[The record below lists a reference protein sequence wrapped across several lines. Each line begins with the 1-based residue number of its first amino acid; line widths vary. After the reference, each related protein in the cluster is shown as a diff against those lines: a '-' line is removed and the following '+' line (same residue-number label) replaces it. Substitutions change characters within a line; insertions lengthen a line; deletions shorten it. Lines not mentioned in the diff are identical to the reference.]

1 MKRQKDGTIDLS
13 DSLEKVWGAR
23 KDGVADGSPLAF
35 IPCAYDADPRTGTAG
50 LIRGY
55 RPVYSEKEYDA
66 VLSEALKGFPETMRE
81 AVLRVAEMTR
91 KLLEEAQL
99 DMEGLV
105 PVIRLTDFENRKPI
119 YINLADIKGLH
130 EVDWAK
136 VADSHLER
144 DVLEKAEA
152 EKLFRQQSSRDLED
166 RIKEAKRVEHP
177 DVSAEKEQKVE
188 EKMTIDAADGV
199 HSNDDAKQIY
209 EAATAVGISTTGHV
223 GIKTVVSETKKTTDP
238 KQNRPPKRTISSPKR
253 PSNKKTK
260 YKMGRG

>member
-1 MKRQKDGTIDLS
+1 MKRLKDGTIDLS
-13 DSLEKVWGAR
+13 DSLEKAWAAR
-23 KDGVADGSPLAF
+23 KDDVVDESPLAF

-66 VLSEALKGFPETMRE
+66 VLVASLKEFPETMRE
-81 AVLRVAEMTR
+81 TVLRIVEMTR

-105 PVIRLTDFENRKPI
+105 PVIKLTDSENRKPI

-144 DVLEKAEA
+144 DVLEKEEA
-152 EKLFRQQSSRDLED
+152 EKLFRQQASKDLEE
-166 RIKEAKRVEHP
+166 RIEKAKKVEPP
-177 DVSAEKEQKVE
+177 DVSDKKEQKVE
-188 EKMTIDAADGV
+188 EVMTIDAADGV
-199 HSNDDAKQIY
+199 HSNDDAKKMY
-209 EAATAVGISTTGHV
+209 ETATTAGISTTGHV
-223 GIKTVVSETKKTTDP
+223 GIETVVSETEKLTDP
-238 KQNRPPKRTISSPKR
+238 KQNRPQKKTISPPKRSL
-253 PSNKKTK
+253 NKTK
-260 YKMGRG
+260 YKSGRG

>member
-1 MKRQKDGTIDLS
+1 MKRLKDGTIDLS
-13 DSLEKVWGAR
+13 DSLEKAWAAR
-23 KDGVADGSPLAF
+23 KDDVVDESPLAF

-66 VLSEALKGFPETMRE
+66 VLAASLKEFPETMRE
-81 AVLRVAEMTR
+81 TVLRIAEMTK

-99 DMEGLV
+99 DMDGFV
-105 PVIRLTDFENRKPI
+105 PVIKLTDSENRKPI

-144 DVLEKAEA
+144 DVLAKEEA
-152 EKLFRQQSSRDLED
+152 EKLFRQQASKDLEE
-166 RIKEAKRVEHP
+166 RMEEAKRVEPP
-177 DVSAEKEQKVE
+177 DVSDKKEQKVE
-188 EKMTIDAADGV
+188 EVMTIDTAAGV
-199 HSNDDAKQIY
+199 HTGDNAKDIY
-209 EAATAVGISTTGHV
+209 KKGLTAGVDMSGNVGIE
-223 GIKTVVSETKKTTDP
+223 TVVSETEKSTNP
-238 KQNRPPKRTISSPKR
+238 KQNRPQKRTISPPKR

-260 YKMGRG
+260 YKMGRS

>member
-1 MKRQKDGTIDLS
+1 MKRLKDGTIDLS
-13 DSLEKVWGAR
+13 DSLEKAWAAR
-23 KDGVADGSPLAF
+23 KNDVVDESPLAF

-66 VLSEALKGFPETMRE
+66 VLAASLKEFPETMRE
-81 AVLRVAEMTR
+81 TVLRIAEMTK

-105 PVIRLTDFENRKPI
+105 PVIKLTDSENRKPI

-144 DVLEKAEA
+144 DVLEKEEA
-152 EKLFRQQSSRDLED
+152 EKLFRQQASKDLEE
-166 RIKEAKRVEHP
+166 RIEEAKKVEPP
-177 DVSAEKEQKVE
+177 DVSDKKEQKVE
-188 EKMTIDAADGV
+188 EVMTIDAADGV
-199 HSNDDAKQIY
+199 RDKENARHIY
-209 EAATAVGISTTGHV
+209 DAATTAGIPASDYI
-223 GIKTVVSETKKTTDP
+223 GIKHEVKPKTEKTGR
-238 KQNRPPKRTISSPKR
+238 NGNKR
-253 PSNKKTK
+253 PKTSKEPKHRTKSNV
-260 YKMGRG
+260 RNRS